1 MHTTRLRHPGIGT
14 GPRLTPMRHLLH
26 RPAKP
31 PARGKTWPAAAA
43 LAGACLLAGCAS
55 TGIDSQWADP
65 ELSKRSLAG
74 AKVLVVCQAAD
85 LSVRL
90 VCGDQMAAQVKALGG
105 VPLLQ
110 QNTADAGVAPVV
122 SPERDL
128 ADARAAGAAALFST
142 QIAPET
148 VAVNSGPSFSI
159 GLGGFSGG
167 GRGGSGGG
175 VGLGV
180 AAPIGGGSASTGY
193 SASGAITDVASGRLM
208 WSAKANAPPSSDVNQ
223 QLASLAKTLLES
235 ARGAGLFPR

>member
-1 MHTTRLRHPGIGT
+1 MHTTSTCHSGAGT
-14 GPRLTPMRHLLH
+14 GTRLMPMQHLQGP
-26 RPAKP
+26 PAKS
-31 PARGKTWPAAAA
+31 PASGKAWPAAAA
-43 LAGACLLAGCAS
+43 FAGGCLLAGCAS
-55 TGIDSQWADP
+55 TAIDSQWADP
-65 ELSKRSLAG
+65 ELSRRSLAG

-110 QNTADAGVAPVV
+110 PNTVDGGMAPVV

-148 VAVNSGPSFSI
+148 VSVSSGPSFSI

-167 GRGGSGGG
+167 GRGSGGG

-235 ARGAGLFPR
+235 ARSAGLFPR

>member
-1 MHTTRLRHPGIGT
+1 MHTTRTPHSGT
-14 GPRLTPMRHLLH
+14 GPRRMSMPTRHLPH
-26 RPAKP
+26 RATRP
-31 PARGKTWPAAAA
+31 PGRDHAWTAAAA

-90 VCGDQMAAQVKALGG
+90 VCGDQMAAQVKALGA

-110 QNTADAGVAPVV
+110 QNTADAGMAPVV

-128 ADARAAGAAALFST
+128 VDARAAGASALFNT

-148 VAVNSGPSFSI
+148 VAVNPGPQFSI
-159 GLGGFSGG
+159 GLGGFGG
-167 GRGGSGGG
+167 SRGSGGG
-175 VGLGV
+175 VGVGV
-180 AAPIGGGSASTGY
+180 AAPIGGASASTGY

-235 ARGAGLFPR
+235 ARSAGLFPR